1 MYKLEYLPSA
11 VADMVDAVTY
21 ISQHLCPPQAA
32 EKLMEAFGEAAQQA
46 AQFPY
51 SNGAYRPLRPLGK
64 EYRKA
69 AVCNYLMFYWL
80 EEDTKTVVIARAIY
94 GRRQYD
100 RFLR

>member
-11 VADMVDAVTY
+11 VADMVDVITY

-32 EKLMEAFGEAAQQA
+32 EKLMEAFGYAAQQV
-46 AQFPY
+46 AQFPH

-69 AVCNYLMFYWL
+69 AVCNYLMFYWVD
-80 EEDTKTVVIARAIY
+80 EDTKTVVIARVVY
-94 GRRQYD
+94 GRMDYGKVRS
-100 RFLR
+100 

>member
-1 MYKLEYLPSA
+1 MYKMEYLPSA

-21 ISQHLCPPQAA
+21 ISQHLCPPQAV
-32 EKLMEAFGEAAQQA
+32 EKLMEAFGEAAHQA

-69 AVCNYLMFYWL
+69 TVGNYLMFYWVD
-80 EEDTKTVVIARAIY
+80 EDTKTVVIARAIY

>member
-21 ISQHLCPPQAA
+21 ISQHLCNPQAA
-32 EKLMEAFGEAAQQA
+32 EKLMEAFGEAAHRA

-69 AVCNYLMFYWL
+69 TVGNYLMFYWVD
-80 EEDTKTVVIARAIY
+80 EDTKTVVIARVIY